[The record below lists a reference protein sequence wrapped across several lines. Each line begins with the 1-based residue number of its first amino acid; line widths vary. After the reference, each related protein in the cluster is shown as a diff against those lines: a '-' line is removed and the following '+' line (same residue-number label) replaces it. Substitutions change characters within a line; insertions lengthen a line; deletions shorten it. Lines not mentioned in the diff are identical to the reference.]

1 MKSKA
6 IILKRLEIQVQY
18 WECLKASQEPR
29 YPLMLDVELDKLNK
43 LFGDLR
49 ELYDLLEEYQ
59 YAIEHFED
67 CTCPPDGSRTCQ
79 LCKDHHTLDIQ
90 PDDVTI
96 TPDNE
101 LPV

>member
-6 IILKRLEIQVQY
+6 ITMKKLEIQAQY
-18 WECLKASQEPR
+18 WETLKAAQDTGS
-29 YPLMLDVELDKLNK
+29 PLMLDVQFEKLAD
-43 LFGDLR
+43 LFEDLQQ
-49 ELYDLLEEYQ
+49 LYDLLELYER
-59 YAIEHFED
+59 AIEHGED
-67 CTCPPDGSRTCQ
+67 CTCRMQTCQ

-90 PDDVTI
+90 PEDVTI

>member
-49 ELYDLLEEYQ
+49 ELYDLLELYER
-59 YAIEHFED
+59 AIEHGED
-67 CTCPPDGSRTCQ
+67 CTCRMQTCQ

-90 PDDVTI
+90 PEDVTI
-96 TPDNE
+96 TPNNE

>member
-6 IILKRLEIQVQY
+6 IILKRLEIQAQY
-18 WECLKASQEPR
+18 WETLKAAQDTGS
-29 YPLMLDVELDKLNK
+29 PLMLDVQFEKLAD
-43 LFGDLR
+43 LFEDLQQ
-49 ELYDLLEEYQ
+49 LYDLLEEYQ